1 MDVCIG
7 KMDMLQSIIAISIGA
22 AVGAVSRW
30 LLALGLN
37 AIWATMPLGT
47 LAANLIGGYL
57 VGLASSFFGAHAD
70 LPIELR
76 LLVITGFL
84 GGLTTFSTFSAEVIE
99 ILQSGAYVRAFLT
112 IGLHLLGSLALT
124 ILGIASYGWFK

>member
-1 MDVCIG
+1 
-7 KMDMLQSIIAISIGA
+7 MLQSIIAISIGA

-99 ILQSGAYVRAFLT
+99 ILQSGAYMRAL
-112 IGLHLLGSLALT
+112 SL
-124 ILGIASYGWFK
+124 IHI